1 MLCTRPNS
9 CTTQAAHRRWRI
21 RLSDRWLRFR
31 MMFRAF
37 LFHTDAGAY
46 WSVVDG
52 DTYKTGRSPTR
63 SCSTFGSAAAEPN
76 RHRASTPR
84 LWPCTSAT
92 AACAARSGPIRTW
105 PPFRCGCK
113 WLHLHAARH
122 PCGSISLT
130 RRDRRAATTT
140 SIWSAMS
147 AVQS

>member
-1 MLCTRPNS
+1 
-9 CTTQAAHRRWRI
+9 
-21 RLSDRWLRFR
+21 

-63 SCSTFGSAAAEPN
+63 SCSTFGSAAAEP
-76 RHRASTPR
+76 
-84 LWPCTSAT
+84 TSRKYAEAVALYFSYCGMRGKKWTDPNMT
-92 AACAARSGPIRTW
+92 A
-105 PPFRCGCK
+105 FQCGCK

-140 SIWSAMS
+140 SI
-147 AVQS
+147 